1 MTIDEIKEML
11 ESHLAHWK
19 RLLADGICNEQEG
32 KKTIEAFQ
40 AAIRSLEAW
49 DKVINTLKNWAD
61 ARISPKQRDICFDC
75 IELIEQTIKW
85 EVTDDECLD

>member
-1 MTIDEIKEML
+1 MTIDEIKETL

-19 RLLADGICNEQEG
+19 RLLAEGICNEQEG
-32 KKTIEAFQ
+32 KKTIEALQ

-49 DKVINTLKNWAD
+49 EKVWNSIYEWNGIMRVLMDKEAALEIIENHLK
-61 ARISPKQRDICFDC
+61 
-75 IELIEQTIKW
+75 